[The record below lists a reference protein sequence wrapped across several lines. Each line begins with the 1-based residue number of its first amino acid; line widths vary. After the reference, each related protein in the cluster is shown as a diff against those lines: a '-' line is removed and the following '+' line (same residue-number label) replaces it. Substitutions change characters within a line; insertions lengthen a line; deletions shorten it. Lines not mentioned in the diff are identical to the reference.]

1 MTNRQANAASN
12 PKGIGGYFR
21 LVFIGILGMFLAFP
35 VALLF
40 WQNLSWQTAQ
50 LVWLESDFAALL
62 FNSSALIA
70 AVAMVAVPS
79 GTAVGY
85 WMQRPNVG
93 GRRTLIVG
101 VLTCLFVPLP
111 VWAVSWQIIFGE
123 WLPPLT
129 LEPGD
134 VAWRPWKLGL
144 LPAAW
149 IHAVASLPWVAGIAW
164 LSLQTTNPALEEE
177 ALQTAGPRGLFRWV
191 MLPRLAWAMFV
202 STVVVGLQVGTEIAV
217 TDAMMVRTFA
227 EDVYTQMVVRS
238 SGLGGA
244 IAATVP
250 VWLGAALTL
259 AVIARWG
266 LRHFRISPDSI
277 RLAPRATRVR
287 SVRATLFIWVPFV
300 TYFGLPLGALV
311 WKTAGGGVQQPSFSE
326 FGQRLEKAV
335 RTEWVT
341 LLDSSASAAI
351 TGVVTASLA
360 WIACALGFGSPRY
373 RTVIFG
379 LGLLLLA
386 LPGPLLGFAI
396 KQATVEL
403 VLAERSL
410 LRTFNLAPEF
420 PPLRS
425 LLYDQP
431 SPVPGIWVC
440 VLKFFPL
447 ACGIMAAAMRRV
459 PKSLV
464 ETATVEGRTGFSLW
478 RWVIAPLT
486 ARAFLFAV
494 LAIAAL
500 AFGEVGASKLA
511 QPPAR
516 GVFILRL
523 FDQMHY
529 GAESTV
535 AAFCLL
541 QLATTWGI
549 LFLLIWLKPERTP

>member
-1 MTNRQANAASN
+1 MITRKANAASN

-21 LVFIGILGMFLAFP
+21 FAFIGILGMVLALP

-50 LVWLESDFAALL
+50 LVWFESDFTALL
-62 FNSSALIA
+62 LNSATMIF
-70 AVAMVAVPS
+70 AVAIVAVPL

-85 WMQRPNVG
+85 GMQLPNVG
-93 GRRTLIVG
+93 GRRTLIIG

-123 WLPPLT
+123 WLPPLA
-129 LEPGD
+129 LDPGN

-149 IHAVASLPWVAGIAW
+149 IHAMASLPWVAGIAW

-191 MLPRLAWAMFV
+191 MLPRLAWAMIV
-202 STVVVGLQVGTEIAV
+202 STVVVGLQVATEIAV

-227 EDVYTQMVVRS
+227 EEVYTQMVVRN

-250 VWLGAALTL
+250 VWFATALIL
-259 AVIARWG
+259 AIIARWG
-266 LRHFRISPDSI
+266 LRHVQIPADSI
-277 RLAPRATRVR
+277 RVVPRATQVR
-287 SVRATLFIWVPFV
+287 SFRATLLIWVPFV
-300 TYFGLPLGALV
+300 ICVGLPLGALV
-311 WKTAGGGVQQPSFSE
+311 WKAAGGGVQQPSFSE
-326 FGQRLEKAV
+326 FGQRVEKVV
-335 RTEWVT
+335 RTEWAT
-341 LLDSSASAAI
+341 LLDSLASAAI

-360 WIACALGFGSPRY
+360 WIACALGFGSARY
-373 RTVIFG
+373 RAVIIG

-386 LPGPLLGFAI
+386 LPGPLLGFAV

-410 LRTFNLAPEF
+410 LRTFDLAPEF

-431 SPVPGIWVC
+431 SPIPGIWVC
-440 VLKFFPL
+440 VLRFFPL
-447 ACGIMAAAMRRV
+447 ACGIMAVVMQRV
-459 PKSLV
+459 PKSLL
-464 ETATVEGRTGFSLW
+464 ETASVEGRSAFSPW

-486 ARAFLFAV
+486 ARAFLFV
-494 LAIAAL
+494 ILATAAL
-500 AFGEVGASKLA
+500 AFGEVSASKLA

-541 QLATTWGI
+541 QLVTTWGI
-549 LFLLIWLKPERTP
+549 LCLLIGLKPDRTP

>member
-1 MTNRQANAASN
+1 MITRKTYLASD
-12 PKGIGGYFR
+12 PKRIGGYFR
-21 LVFIGILGMFLAFP
+21 VLFIGMLVMFLALP
-35 VALLF
+35 MILLF
-40 WQNLSWQTAQ
+40 WQNLTWQTFQ
-50 LVWLESDFAALL
+50 LVWFEVDFTTLL
-62 FNSSALIA
+62 FNSTTMIF
-70 AVAMVAVPS
+70 AVALVAVPL

-85 WMQRPNVG
+85 WMQSPNVG
-93 GRRTLIVG
+93 GRAALIVG

-123 WLPPLT
+123 WLPPSS

-149 IHAVASLPWVAGIAW
+149 IHAMAALPWVVGITW

-177 ALQTAGPRGLFRWV
+177 ALQTAGGRGVFHWV
-191 MLPRLAWAMFV
+191 MLPRLTWTMIV
-202 STVVVGLQVGTEIAV
+202 STVVVAVQVGTEISV

-227 EDVYTQMVVRS
+227 EEVYTQMVVRN

-250 VWLGAALTL
+250 VWLGTALIL
-259 AVIARWG
+259 GIVAMRSSRH
-266 LRHFRISPDSI
+266 LRIPPDSI
-277 RLAPRATRVR
+277 RVAPRLTRVR
-287 SVRATLFIWVPFV
+287 STRATLLIWFPFV
-300 TYFGLPLGALV
+300 IYFGLPLGALI
-311 WKTAGGGVQQPSFSE
+311 WKAAGGGVQQPSFWE
-326 FGQRLEKAV
+326 FGQRLEKV
-335 RTEWVT
+335 FRTEWAT
-341 LLDSSASAAI
+341 LIDSLASAAI
-351 TGVVTASLA
+351 TGVVTTSLA
-360 WIACALGFGSPRY
+360 WIACALGFGSARY
-373 RTVIFG
+373 RAVLVG

-396 KQATVEL
+396 KQATLEL

-410 LRTFNLAPEF
+410 LQTCNLSPEF

-431 SPVPGIWVC
+431 SPIPGIWVC
-440 VLKFFPL
+440 VLRFFPL
-447 ACGIMAAAMRRV
+447 ACGIMAIVMQQV
-459 PKSLV
+459 PKSLL
-464 ETATVEGRTGFSLW
+464 ETAAVEGRSAFSPW
-478 RWVIAPLT
+478 RWVIARLT
-486 ARAFLFAV
+486 ARAFLFSI

-500 AFGEVGASKLA
+500 AFGEVSASKLA

-549 LFLLIWLKPERTP
+549 ICLLARLKPE

>member
-1 MTNRQANAASN
+1 M
-12 PKGIGGYFR
+12 
-21 LVFIGILGMFLAFP
+21 
-35 VALLF
+35 
-40 WQNLSWQTAQ
+40 
-50 LVWLESDFAALL
+50 
-62 FNSSALIA
+62 
-70 AVAMVAVPS
+70 
-79 GTAVGY
+79 
-85 WMQRPNVG
+85 
-93 GRRTLIVG
+93 
-101 VLTCLFVPLP
+101 
-111 VWAVSWQIIFGE
+111 
-123 WLPPLT
+123 
-129 LEPGD
+129 
-134 VAWRPWKLGL
+134 
-144 LPAAW
+144 
-149 IHAVASLPWVAGIAW
+149 
-164 LSLQTTNPALEEE
+164 
-177 ALQTAGPRGLFRWV
+177 
-191 MLPRLAWAMFV
+191 
-202 STVVVGLQVGTEIAV
+202 
-217 TDAMMVRTFA
+217 
-227 EDVYTQMVVRS
+227 
-238 SGLGGA
+238 
-244 IAATVP
+244 
-250 VWLGAALTL
+250 
-259 AVIARWG
+259 
-266 LRHFRISPDSI
+266 
-277 RLAPRATRVR
+277 
-287 SVRATLFIWVPFV
+287 
-300 TYFGLPLGALV
+300 
-311 WKTAGGGVQQPSFSE
+311 
-326 FGQRLEKAV
+326 
-335 RTEWVT
+335 
-341 LLDSSASAAI
+341 
-351 TGVVTASLA
+351 
-360 WIACALGFGSPRY
+360 
-373 RTVIFG
+373 IFG